1 MIEAVISAAIAGLTG
16 LFAINTRLNNRIMEV
31 DKRMDRMELRM
42 AERYVPKEE
51 LSHALAKMEDHM
63 VRIENKLDQIVFKH
77 N

>member
-1 MIEAVISAAIAGLTG
+1 MIEAVISAAVAGLTG

>member
-63 VRIENKLDQIVFKH
+63 IRIENKLDQIVFKH